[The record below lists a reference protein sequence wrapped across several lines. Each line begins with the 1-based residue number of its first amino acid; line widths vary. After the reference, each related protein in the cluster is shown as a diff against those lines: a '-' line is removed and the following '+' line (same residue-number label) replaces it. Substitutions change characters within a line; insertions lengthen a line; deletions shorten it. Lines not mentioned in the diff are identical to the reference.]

1 MREMEMLTR
10 KGVYPYEYI
19 DSSERF
25 NERELPPREMFYSS
39 LTDENITESEY
50 DHKRCTNGLEGVWNT
65 LILLYSF
72 KIIFSINHLT

>member
-50 DHKRCTNGLEGVWNT
+50 DRAQTVWREFG
-65 LILLYSF
+65 IL
-72 KIIFSINHLT
+72 

>member
-1 MREMEMLTR
+1 MLTR

-50 DHKRCTNGLEGVWNT
+50 DRAQTVWREFG
-65 LILLYSF
+65 IL
-72 KIIFSINHLT
+72 